1 MEKLCRFLDASPSM
15 YHAIENLQAQFA
27 AAGYTKLSE
36 KEDWALVPGGKY
48 CLSRGGSAFVAFQ
61 IPAEPVGFAV
71 AAAHSDRP
79 CLKVKEDLFSG
90 GDYTRL
96 SVETYGGLIMSTWL
110 DRPLSIAGRVFVETE
125 SGVES
130 RLVNIDRDIALIPNV
145 AIHMNREANSGYKW
159 NPAVDLL
166 PLLGGKDC
174 GEELKAQLEE
184 IAGGK
189 ILGHDLYLYVREDA
203 RVWGLRNEY
212 LSAPALDDLACVWGC
227 AQGLLKA
234 EAGKALPVLCV
245 FDSEEVGSSSNQGAD
260 STFLDRLLVR
270 ISAGL
275 GLCHDEMLHKSFLL
289 SADNAH
295 AIHPNHPE
303 YADSANAPV
312 MGGGIVL
319 KFNANLSYTTDGY
332 SAAVVR
338 KLCKDA
344 DVAVQTYYN
353 RADLRGGSTLG
364 HISTGHVSVPS
375 ADIGLAQLAMHSCYE
390 TLGVEDVAALEK
402 LMQTFFAGYTA
413 DMVR

>member
-1 MEKLCRFLDASPSM
+1 M
-15 YHAIENLQAQFA
+15 
-27 AAGYTKLSE
+27 
-36 KEDWALVPGGKY
+36 
-48 CLSRGGSAFVAFQ
+48 
-61 IPAEPVGFAV
+61 
-71 AAAHSDRP
+71 
-79 CLKVKEDLFSG
+79 
-90 GDYTRL
+90 
-96 SVETYGGLIMSTWL
+96 
-110 DRPLSIAGRVFVETE
+110 
-125 SGVES
+125 
-130 RLVNIDRDIALIPNV
+130 
-145 AIHMNREANSGYKW
+145 
-159 NPAVDLL
+159 
-166 PLLGGKDC
+166 
-174 GEELKAQLEE
+174 
-184 IAGGK
+184 
-189 ILGHDLYLYVREDA
+189 
-203 RVWGLRNEY
+203 
-212 LSAPALDDLACVWGC
+212 
-227 AQGLLKA
+227 
-234 EAGKALPVLCV
+234 LCV